1 MKVMTWVGALLLALF
16 SSHVS
21 AEEATVYRIEKA
33 RRDHVTE
40 YVQDGDRFRRGEK
53 IPAERVNGAKIL
65 EASTRGYV
73 RVETEAGPVWLDRT
87 EVEINPK
94 LPVKAE
100 CLALVSAPID
110 TTAGIVRGAG
120 GACE

>member
-1 MKVMTWVGALLLALF
+1 MKMSFWAGVLLLATCGM
-16 SSHVS
+16 S
-21 AEEATVYRIEKA
+21 AAADEPTVYRIEKA
-33 RRDHVTE
+33 RRDQVTE

-53 IPAERVNGAKIL
+53 IPSARITGTKVL
-65 EASTRGYV
+65 EVSPRGYV
-73 RVETEAGPVWLDRT
+73 LVETAAGPVWVDRLD
-87 EVEINPK
+87 VEINPK

-100 CLALVSAPID
+100 CLALVSAPVD